1 MKILH
6 IVHQYAP
13 DFVGGTELYTA
24 TLATEQVKRQHTVSI
39 FVPSIQPSKSA
50 DATHGN
56 LSKSTED
63 GIDVYRA
70 LLGPRSANRIF
81 ADTIFGSN
89 QIMSTFEQ
97 VLAKVE
103 PDVVHI
109 QHLMGVPA
117 AVATILTQANIP
129 YVVTLHD
136 YWYGCANAQLLTNYD
151 QTICAGPNATF
162 TNCGRCA
169 FARAGRPALARWL
182 APTMAPL
189 MAHRQ
194 HKLRT
199 VLANAKSVIPPTRFV
214 QTTYEQMGFNT
225 SSFVHIPHGIE
236 LPAGLVA
243 TAKKSAEKN
252 RAELSARLVVTY
264 VGGISPQKGLKTLIQ
279 AFNQLPRDATL
290 TIYGDLEKFPDY
302 VLQLRQLITHGG
314 ISLAG
319 RLPHAQIWEALATAD
334 FVAIPTHWYETYSLI
349 IDEAFAVNTPILAS
363 NIGAV
368 AERIQH
374 DIDGLLIPKEDIEA
388 WRQALQSAYDDQEI
402 KSRLQA
408 NIRPTFAL
416 STHADRVLALYKNT
430 A

>member
-6 IVHQYAP
+6 VVHQYAP

-39 FVPSIQPSKSA
+39 FVPSTQSPDS
-50 DATHGN
+50 TGN

-70 LLGPRSANRIF
+70 LLGPRSANRVF
-81 ADTIFGSN
+81 ADTIFGSS
-89 QIMSTFEQ
+89 QIMAAFEQ
-97 VLAKVE
+97 VLADVK
-103 PDVVHI
+103 PDIVHI

-117 AVATILTQANIP
+117 AVATVVTQANIP

-151 QTICAGPNATF
+151 QTICAGPNAMY

-169 FARAGRPALARWL
+169 FARAGRPVLARWMS
-182 APTMAPL
+182 PTLAPL

-214 QTTYEQMGFNT
+214 QTTYQQMGFNT

-236 LPAGLVA
+236 LPINLVSH
-243 TAKKSAEKN
+243 AKESAEKH

-264 VGGISPQKGLKTLIQ
+264 VGGISPQKGLTTLIQ
-279 AFNQLPRDATL
+279 AFNQLPEDATL

-302 VLQLRQLITHGG
+302 VSQLRQLISHAG

-319 RLPHAQIWEALATAD
+319 RLPHAQIWETLATAD

-368 AERIQH
+368 AERIRH
-374 DIDGLLIPKEDIEA
+374 DIDGLLIPKEDVEA
-388 WRQALQSAYDDQEI
+388 WRKTLQSVYDDQEI

-416 STHADRVLALYKNT
+416 STHVDQVLDLY
-430 A
+430 